1 MFNKL
6 IFILSVSLTAFASP
20 AYAQQCNNAPEEFR
34 VFFGNGIL
42 NSQIAANDSKD
53 LLAYELGST
62 YNSQK
67 ITYDL
72 AYNYSDSAYID
83 LLQSFDQQLGQYSSQ
98 LWLWLYDKG
107 VVPTWY
113 KDFRQRLNIANYQIN
128 SSELTE
134 HVAKFK
140 EAILQGQKV
149 LVVSHSQGN
158 FYVNEAKQILASA
171 QPAVPM
177 GSFGIFGVASPA
189 NNVGGASGP
198 YLTNHID
205 MITWVPSSL
214 PANWTLKRTT
224 AGTPAEGIL
233 SPVAAHSFTGAY
245 MNAKFDIAPAII
257 GGIKNQM
264 SNLVDPPKVAK
275 SGPITATMSWNLDQ
289 SDLNLHIFEP
299 NGSHVYPVTKNGTSG
314 ILDVENTSGFGP
326 EHYHTDC
333 NQLQVGRYYF
343 GVSYKDDYNDGDER
357 DDDENKTPARP
368 ATVTLTITAPGSTR
382 TFTSQLIYKD
392 PTYYEPRFDPRYG
405 GWQAPLIAQVVV
417 EKIVDPNPNLN
428 GKLKY
433 QIIPW

>member
-1 MFNKL
+1 MKKL
-6 IFILSVSLTAFASP
+6 LLSIFVLLTAFAVS
-20 AYAQQCNNAPEEFR
+20 AQAQQCSNAPEEFR

-42 NSQIAANDSKD
+42 NTQNDAEDSKA
-53 LLAYELGST
+53 LLSSKLGST

-98 LWLWLYDKG
+98 LWLWLYDVG

-128 SSELTE
+128 SSELTD

-158 FYVNEAKQILASA
+158 FYVNEAKQILAAA

-205 MITWVPSSL
+205 MITLVPSSL
-214 PANWTLKRTT
+214 PANWTLKRTI
-224 AGTPAEGIL
+224 AGTPVEGIL

-245 MNAKFDIAPAII
+245 MNAKFDIAPALV

-264 SNLVDPPKVAK
+264 SLLVDPPTVVK
-275 SGPITATMSWNLDQ
+275 SGPVTATMSW
-289 SDLNLHIFEP
+289 DLGSTDVDLHIYEP
-299 NGSHVYPVTKNGTSG
+299 DASHVYYLNTKGTSG
-314 ILDVENTSGFGP
+314 FLDLDNISGYGP
-326 EHYHTDC
+326 EHYYTDC
-333 NQLQVGRYYF
+333 NQLQVGEYVFALNYF
-343 GVSYKDDYNDGDER
+343 RDRMDEENNVDDA
-357 DDDENKTPARP
+357 KPTRP
-368 ATVTLTITAPGSTR
+368 VTSNVTITVPGATR
-382 TFTSQLIYKD
+382 TFNLTMSSDID
-392 PTYYEPRFDPRYG
+392 VAGNNAPTKV
-405 GWQAPLIAQVVV
+405 AKVVV
-417 EKIVDPNPNLN
+417 EKIVDPNPNVN

-433 QIIPW
+433 KIVPL

>member
-1 MFNKL
+1 MKKL
-6 IFILSVSLTAFASP
+6 LLSIFVLLASFAVSVQ
-20 AYAQQCNNAPEEFR
+20 AQQCTNTPEEFR

-42 NSQIAANDSKD
+42 NTQKDAEASKAI
-53 LLAYELGST
+53 LLDKLGST

-98 LWLWLYDKG
+98 LWLWLYDVG
-107 VVPTWY
+107 IAPTWY
-113 KDFRQRLNIANYQIN
+113 KDFRQRLNVANYQIN
-128 SSELTE
+128 SSELTD

-158 FYVNEAKQILASA
+158 FYVNEAKQILAAA

-189 NNVGGASGP
+189 NNVGGSSGP

-205 MITWVPSSL
+205 MITLVPSSL

-245 MNAKFDIAPAII
+245 MNAKFDIAPALI

-264 SNLVDPPKVAK
+264 SSLQDPPLVAK
-275 SGPITATMSWNLDQ
+275 SGPITATLSWNLDKTDV
-289 SDLNLHIFEP
+289 DLHVFEP
-299 NGSHVYPVTKNGTSG
+299 SGFHVDWITKQGTSG
-314 ILDVENTSGFGP
+314 VLDLDNTQGYGP
-326 EHYHTDC
+326 EHYYTDC
-333 NQLQVGRYYF
+333 NQLQIGDYTFGLNYY
-343 GVSYKDDYNDGDER
+343 DDLINSANGI
-357 DDDENKTPARP
+357 PVRP
-368 ATVTLTITAPGSTR
+368 VKATLTISVPGATR
-382 TFTSQLIYKD
+382 TVEITIADAIGNAGKN
-392 PTYYEPRFDPRYG
+392 
-405 GWQAPLIAQVVV
+405 APWRMAKVVV
-417 EKIVDPNPNLN
+417 EKIVDSNPNLN

-433 QIIPW
+433 KIVPL